1 MKQLEFKR
9 VVQINY
15 LSSRALVNGNL
26 ITECEK
32 VTAKKGIAGRLLT
45 HSQ

>member
-15 LSSRALVNGNL
+15 LSSRTLVNGNL
-26 ITECEK
+26 TECEK

>member
-15 LSSRALVNGNL
+15 LSSRTLVNGNL
-26 ITECEK
+26 IECEK
-32 VTAKKGIAGRLLT
+32 VTAKKGIASRLLT